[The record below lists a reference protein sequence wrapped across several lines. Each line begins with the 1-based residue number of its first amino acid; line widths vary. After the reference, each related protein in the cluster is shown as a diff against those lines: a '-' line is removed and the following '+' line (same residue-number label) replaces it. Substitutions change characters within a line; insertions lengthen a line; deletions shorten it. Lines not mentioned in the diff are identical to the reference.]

1 MLRLVLIS
9 GLATALLGGTALAAD
24 LPTVN
29 DWPPPVRQAPAFSWT
44 GFYIGVNGGY
54 AGDEFRYPF
63 SGGPIGGQTSVT
75 GSASLNS
82 SGFLGGGQIGYNY
95 QFASLV
101 SGFETDIDAS
111 SIQGKLNGNAGIV
124 GLGSANLSAGSNLEF
139 LGTARGRL
147 GFAIFDQ
154 ALLYATGGLAYGE
167 VHSSYNVVAP
177 GIGSLAGSQSS
188 TNVGWT
194 VGGGL
199 EYALTNNLTFKTE
212 YLYADLGKSTILSQT
227 NFFGVGTGTL
237 AVDTTVNIVRAGLNY
252 RF

>member
-1 MLRLVLIS
+1 MLRLILKS
-9 GLATALLGGTALAAD
+9 AFAMALLGGTALAAD
-24 LPTVN
+24 LPIVN
-29 DWPPPVRQAPAFSWT
+29 DWPSPVRPAPVLSWT

-63 SGGPIGGQTSVT
+63 SGGPIGVPTSVT
-75 GSASLNS
+75 GSVSLNS

-95 QFASLV
+95 QLDSFV
-101 SGFETDIDAS
+101 SGLEADIDAT
-111 SIQGKLNGNAGIV
+111 SIAGKLNANAGIV

-147 GFAIFDQ
+147 GFAIFDR

-177 GIGSLAGSQSS
+177 AIGSLAGSQSS
-188 TNVGWT
+188 TDVGWT

-199 EYALTNNLTFKTE
+199 EYALTNNVTFKTE
-212 YLYADLGKSTILSQT
+212 YLYADLGKHTIFSQS
-227 NFFGVGTGTL
+227 NFFGVGTGTI

-252 RF
+252 KF